1 MPAVLREVP
10 PQGYPL
16 DDAHAPE
23 SACRA
28 RTRRIDDGHPPP
40 STTRFWQPSVRL
52 LASIKDYQ
60 RAQQHDGPLSKVQ
73 AKLAVVRHRFWSVVT
88 GADIPLNTRGLGERL
103 DLPHP
108 NGIVIHPEVELGAD
122 CRIFQQVTLGTG
134 PKPGVPRVGA
144 NVHIGA
150 GAKILGGV
158 QIGDCAV
165 IGANAVV
172 VSDIPAGMTAAGV
185 PTQLKPHARG
195 EWDRDRRTHRDPLDD
210 SSNGTSA

>member
-1 MPAVLREVP
+1 M
-10 PQGYPL
+10 
-16 DDAHAPE
+16 
-23 SACRA
+23 
-28 RTRRIDDGHPPP
+28 
-40 STTRFWQPSVRL
+40 RL
-52 LASIKDYQ
+52 LASVKDYQ
-60 RAQQHDGPLSKVQ
+60 RAIQHGGPLAMVQ
-73 AKLAVVRHRFWSVVT
+73 AKLAVARHRFWSVVT
-88 GADIPLNTRGLGERL
+88 GAEIPLNMRALGERL
-103 DLPHP
+103 HLPHP
-108 NGIVIHPEVELGAD
+108 NGIVIHPDVEVGAD

-158 QIGDCAV
+158 HIGDCAV

-195 EWDRDRRTHRDPLDD
+195 EWDRDKRTHLDRED
-210 SSNGTSA
+210 STNKTLA